1 MNRRTTYLYTNL
13 YGHQSVDE
21 SQVLWGEG
29 GPEEGEARPEAAR
42 GGPLEQ
48 AVGGEEAPLVPVQEV
63 LQRPVAAVPVPGK
76 YT

>member
-1 MNRRTTYLYTNL
+1 MDP
-13 YGHQSVDE
+13 SVDE

-42 GGPLEQ
+42 GGPLEH

-63 LQRPVAAVPVPGK
+63 LEHPDAAVPVPGS
-76 YT
+76 THTG